1 MYLLAFETSCDDT
14 SIAIF
19 RDRELVA
26 MKTRSQIREHNET
39 KWVVPEVAARIH
51 ANNIFGVLEEV
62 LIESKITLGE
72 INIIACT
79 EFPGLMPSLLVGMS
93 VVKTL
98 SHTLAI
104 PYLPIDHIEAHMFA
118 NYLERETN
126 AIHFPAICLTV
137 SGGHNE
143 LYLWKNMFER
153 EKIGETLDDSAGEAF
168 DKVAKM
174 MGLGYPGG
182 PIIGKI
188 ASEYTGSFH
197 SIFPNVLLNK
207 NGHDFSFSGLKSA
220 VKREV
225 DKRIDK
231 NISLTEQDIQEIAFE
246 FEQTVVNILSY
257 KLFHAAEILG
267 VSSVVLAGWVSANDR
282 LCETIEREAK
292 QRNYYFLAPIRKIY
306 SQDNAAMV
314 GILAYY
320 KHQKTSS
327 EK

>member
-19 RDRELVA
+19 RDRKLVT

-39 KWVVPEVAARIH
+39 KWVVPEVAARLH
-51 ANNIFGVLEEV
+51 ANNIFWVLEEV
-62 LIESKITLGE
+62 LEEAKVSLTE
-72 INIIACT
+72 IDIIACT
-79 EFPGLMPSLLVGMS
+79 EFPGLMPSLLVGIS
-93 VVKTL
+93 VAKTL
-98 SHTLAI
+98 SNTLKI
-104 PYLPIDHIEAHMFA
+104 PYIPIDHIEAHMFA
-118 NYLERETN
+118 NYLERDIED
-126 AIHFPAICLTV
+126 IHFPAICLTV

-143 LYLWKNMFER
+143 LYIWKSMFER

-188 ASEYTGSFH
+188 SNECKGLFRG
-197 SIFPNVLLNK
+197 IFPNVLLNR

-225 DKRIDK
+225 DKRIEK
-231 NISLTEQDIQEIAFE
+231 KSILTEQDIQEIAFE

-267 VSSVVLAGWVSANDR
+267 ISSILLAGWVSANDR
-282 LCETIEREAK
+282 FRETIEQEAK
-292 QRNYYFLAPIRKIY
+292 ERNYYFLAPIRKIY

-320 KHQKTSS
+320 KNRHNRK
-327 EK
+327 